1 MTQDDKMFH
10 LTTCII
16 VLLTAIKCNHDIQL
30 YTRATTSIICLCIC
44 NEGNFISRTKSIKN
58 RPLRPGCTTIILM
71 MLMMC
76 GDVESNPG
84 PITMDHCG
92 TCRKVVKTG
101 EKALGCEYCNT
112 WFHTECEKY
121 SDAEYD
127 LLKKPQSH
135 WFCKNCDDKAIDVL
149 QIVRNMKEFQEKMVE
164 RMEAVEKKVELV
176 EKVEGPMA
184 DRVMEIVQKE
194 IGEERERRIREWNVV
209 IRGMNEVSLR
219 EDEEDSIQFNL
230 FPAHIN
236 ISYNI
241 DNVHIMCRK
250 RGGLKTV
257 LMNVHP
263 QTLTVV
269 NY

>member
-30 YTRATTSIICLCIC
+30 YPRATTSIICLCIC

-127 LLKKPQSH
+127 ILKKPQSH

-219 EDEEDSIQFNL
+219 EDEEDEKEEEQG
-230 FPAHIN
+230 AVGGIN
-236 ISYNI
+236 PPPREQKM
-241 DNVHIMCRK
+241 DQQQ
-250 RGGLKTV
+250 KTV
-257 LMNVHP
+257 KKVE
-263 QTLTVV
+263 
-269 NY
+269 